1 VTGFDIFAWN
11 DPPTLSRYLAVGPGR
26 LLEMRVEGTWHNL
39 ANVLLFLGIPVS
51 LIGLLA
57 LPWQARDRALRPLLL
72 VGALTFLVTS
82 LLFPVATTWGT
93 FLHAAA
99 PVHVL
104 LIVSALGVLDAGIA
118 ALGRRLGWTRPVA
131 WLGGLL
137 AVFGSVLFSLVLLP
151 GVGSGAR
158 ATERTYEA
166 LAESMAELD
175 APLEGTTPVI
185 HDFPIWLAETAR
197 VPSLALPEEAPGDVL
212 DLASRFG
219 ARWLIVSKPD
229 HGRWPAILDG
239 NDPDARCFEEV
250 RLPVPADPARAQA
263 IAGTRVF
270 RIVCVGV
277 ARTDAPLRAG
287 RPSP

>member
-1 VTGFDIFAWN
+1 
-11 DPPTLSRYLAVGPGR
+11 
-26 LLEMRVEGTWHNL
+26 M
-39 ANVLLFLGIPVS
+39 
-51 LIGLLA
+51 
-57 LPWQARDRALRPLLL
+57 L
-72 VGALTFLVTS
+72 VGLLTFLVTS
-82 LLFPVATTWGT
+82 LVFPVATTWGT

-104 LIVSALGVLDAGIA
+104 LIVSTLGALDAGIA

-131 WLGGLL
+131 WLGALL
-137 AVFGSVLFSLVLLP
+137 TVFASLLFSLVLLP

-166 LAESMAELD
+166 LAESMAALGEPLD
-175 APLEGTTPVI
+175 GTAPVI

-197 VPSLALPEEAPGDVL
+197 VPSLALPEEEPGDVL
-212 DLASRFG
+212 DLAARFG

-250 RLPVPADPARAQA
+250 RLPVPADPQLAEAL
-263 IAGTRVF
+263 AGTRVF
-270 RIVCVGV
+270 RIACAGV
-277 ARTDAPLRAG
+277 ASVDAPLRAG